1 MPVLKETTS
10 YRTSLKER
18 ILETAMR
25 AFAEHG
31 VRAVKMDDIATE
43 LTISKRT
50 LYEIFEDK
58 EQLLY
63 EGIKRYDEAK
73 RHALRQYAAEGHRV
87 IDIILEAYRMKVKE
101 VRMVNPLFYVD
112 ILKYPRVAQF
122 IRENNEKMRHSSLE
136 FMQRG
141 VEEGFLR
148 PDVNYEMVPYMFDA
162 IGQYVLN
169 NDLLQRYSFEELFS
183 NYFLVSLR
191 GLCTA
196 EGIRMVDAAVL

>member
-1 MPVLKETTS
+1 
-10 YRTSLKER
+10 
-18 ILETAMR
+18 
-25 AFAEHG
+25 
-31 VRAVKMDDIATE
+31 
-43 LTISKRT
+43 
-50 LYEIFEDK
+50 
-58 EQLLY
+58 
-63 EGIKRYDEAK
+63 
-73 RHALRQYAAEGHRV
+73 
-87 IDIILEAYRMKVKE
+87 MKVKE

-196 EGIRMVDAAVL
+196 EGIRVVDAAVL